1 MAYTG
6 TGINTSAT
14 IVEAAGAAADF
25 RGKAVKYDENGKIV
39 LAGAG
44 EVAIGVGIITNAEE
58 SKVGE
63 DVDIQVKEIGLGLA
77 GGAITKGAELAADAQ
92 GKLVKA
98 TAGQFVIGVALDSAT
113 AAGKYIKMQIVKY
126 HSAAQA

>member
-14 IVEAAGAAADF
+14 IVEAAGAKADF
-25 RGKAVKYDENGKIV
+25 RGKAVKYDENGKVV

-44 EVAIGVGIITNAEE
+44 EAAIGVVIITNAEE
-58 SKVGE
+58 SNVGD
-63 DVDIQVKEIGLGLA
+63 DVDIQVKEIGLGKA
-77 GGAITKGAELAADAQ
+77 GEAITKGTELAASAD
-92 GKLVKA
+92 GSLVKA
-98 TAGQFVIGVALDSAT
+98 TSGQFVIGVALDSAA

-126 HSAAQA
+126 YGK